1 MTLEIVFLGAA
12 KVAVDRGEMEPLCR
26 MKIPGDSTSET
37 SLLVAFSSM
46 ELGRQYIDSF
56 ARPTDFSLL
65 PHTCLNSGQYENRQ
79 EQKVLLFVNADQ
91 IAEYNMD
98 RQHFNY
104 SAHLVSIDE
113 ALAKGKNAL

>member
-1 MTLEIVFLGAA
+1 
-12 KVAVDRGEMEPLCR
+12 
-26 MKIPGDSTSET
+26 
-37 SLLVAFSSM
+37 M

-56 ARPTDFSLL
+56 PRPTDFSLL
-65 PHTCLNSGQYENRQ
+65 PHDCLNPEQFTNRQ

-98 RQHFNY
+98 RQHFNF
-104 SAHLVSIDE
+104 SAHLVSIAE